1 MLEEQQIDFQKM
13 PIFSGLGSKEIASFI
28 EDAGGWVQQ
37 FSKGMRLPYE
47 HGGDSRIGVFL
58 DGMAYVLLTDP
69 FGDEVLGYEL
79 RSGELFGNVWSV
91 LGKDVCSNMSLE
103 MRTQATVLWL
113 PYPWLL
119 RAIGQPGDAHGV
131 VAQNLFKVLSR
142 MMFIMMQKIE
152 VLSQHTLRGRLRL
165 YLIQQEKAQGNP
177 RVCVPG
183 RVQLAKI
190 LECNRSALTREIG
203 HMEDEGVLVCGDD
216 WMELKNQKKRE
227 E

>member
-1 MLEEQQIDFQKM
+1 MEGQEIDFQEL
-13 PIFSGLGSKEIASFI
+13 PIFSGVKPEEINSFI

-37 FSKGMRLPYE
+37 FSKGMRLPYT
-47 HGGDSRIGVFL
+47 HGGDSRVGVML
-58 DGMAYVLLTDP
+58 HGMGYVLLTDP

-79 RSGELFGNVWSV
+79 RDGELFGNVWSV
-91 LGKDVCSNMSLE
+91 LGKDVCSSMSLE
-103 MRTQATVLWL
+103 MRTNAEVLWL
-113 PYPWLL
+113 PYPSLL
-119 RAIGQPGDAHGV
+119 RAIGEPGAANGV

-142 MMFIMMQKIE
+142 MMFVMMQKIE

-165 YLIQQEKAQGNP
+165 YLIHQEKAQGNH
-177 RVCVPG
+177 RVIVPG

-203 HMEDEGVLVCGDD
+203 RMEDERLLACGAG
-216 WMELKNQKKRE
+216 WMELKNKKKNE